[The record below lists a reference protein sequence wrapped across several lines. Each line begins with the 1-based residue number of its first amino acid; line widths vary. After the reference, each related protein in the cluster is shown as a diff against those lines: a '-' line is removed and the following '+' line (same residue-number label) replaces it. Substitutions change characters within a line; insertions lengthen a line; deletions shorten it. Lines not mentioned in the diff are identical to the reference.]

1 MMYHVQVDGK
11 LLFKNLTRRKA
22 MEIFDIA
29 KVLRPDDEVSILM
42 TTKVE
47 VN

>member
-1 MMYHVQVDGK
+1 MMYHVLVNGK
-11 LLFKNLTRRKA
+11 LLWKNLSRRKA

-29 KVLRPDDEVSILM
+29 QVLCPDDEVSVLM
-42 TTKVE
+42 TKDTE

>member
-22 MEIFDIA
+22 MEIFE
-29 KVLRPDDEVSILM
+29 LPRFCGLM
-42 TTKVE
+42 TRFLF
-47 VN
+47 

>member
-1 MMYHVQVDGK
+1 MMYHVQVNGK
-11 LLFKNLTRRKA
+11 LLWKNLTRRKA

-29 KVLRPDDEVSILM
+29 KVLCPDDEVSILM
-42 TTKVE
+42 TSKVE

>member
-29 KVLRPDDEVSILM
+29 HVLRPNDEVSILM